1 MTDDDDT
8 TRSAPVVAIEL
19 RDAVS
24 EVRSMVH
31 ALDLAASG
39 LLNVDDA
46 DALRGLAQTTTG
58 KLDVVDRLLT
68 ELDMLITTSAVA
80 TAKEE
85 GSR

>member
-39 LLNVDDA
+39 LLCPSSGN
-46 DALRGLAQTTTG
+46 LRQLA
-58 KLDVVDRLLT
+58 
-68 ELDMLITTSAVA
+68 A
-80 TAKEE
+80 
-85 GSR
+85 